1 MKERVKVCFSAAMIA
16 VSVKLFILIV
26 LSIPLKQARDLV
38 ALTCMSCFS
47 ELYIIQR
54 HFDMDMF

>member
-1 MKERVKVCFSAAMIA
+1 MCFSAAMIA
-16 VSVKLFILIV
+16 VSVKLFVLIV
-26 LSIPLKQARDLV
+26 LGIPLKQARDLV

-47 ELYIIQR
+47 ELYINQR